1 MICKLLPIVMLH
13 HVSVLQNGHGCIY
26 IKSSAKLK
34 KYTVGQ
40 LTLLQMNVDKCG
52 SKLPVIYLNL
62 ISQRLNFQLKNTLI
76 LQIQEEPLR
85 KYCSYISAGCKILLA
100 CELWYYFR

>member
-1 MICKLLPIVMLH
+1 MQIAAHCNAAPCVSASKWPRLHLHQKLCKIKK
-13 HVSVLQNGHGCIY
+13 IY
-26 IKSSAKLK
+26 TA
-34 KYTVGQ
+34 GQ